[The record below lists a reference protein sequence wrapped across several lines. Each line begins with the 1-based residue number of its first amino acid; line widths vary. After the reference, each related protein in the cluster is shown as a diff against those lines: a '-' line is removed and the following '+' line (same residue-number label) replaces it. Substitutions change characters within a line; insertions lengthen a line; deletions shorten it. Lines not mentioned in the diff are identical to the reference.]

1 MGGVY
6 RVVRSDGSV
15 EYTDTPSG
23 AGRIE
28 AVRPGSAAS
37 AARQRQNPRQS
48 ESERQREAAERRYD
62 PKLAAELIKEAQKRV
77 PKVVDYLDYIDYLR
91 HNSPIR
97 FDRVM
102 NELRQQDPQT
112 WLKLQKYPQ
121 FRPLRETAI
130 GIKAGDRLLAGGIGL
145 ASGNAMGSAEKW
157 METTLKELMKRDRFG
172 PYADVLGSK
181 ATTLAVPEVRYSNS
195 RLGQYLKGEDVRAAA
210 AAKATAKD
218 LETARA
224 GLRAAKGAAVTR
236 AMGPV
241 VDLGI
246 GMLDPQKANEIGTVA
261 LRLRAQKLYER
272 GVLDEDQ
279 WAESQQLLSTG
290 HYVQMQQL
298 MDKAL
303 GVYVSG
309 R

>member
-28 AVRPGSAAS
+28 PVRPGMQRDAGRDAS
-37 AARQRQNPRQS
+37 R
-48 ESERQREAAERRYD
+48 ERERRYD
-62 PKLAAELIKEAQKRV
+62 PKLAADLIKEAQKRV
-77 PKVVDYLDYIDYLR
+77 PKVVDYMDYIDYLR
-91 HNSPIR
+91 HNSPVR

-130 GIKAGDRLLAGGIGL
+130 GLKAGDKMLAGGIGL
-145 ASGNAMGSAEKW
+145 ATGNALGSAEKW
-157 METTLKELMKRDRFG
+157 METTLKDMMKRDRFG
-172 PYADVLGSK
+172 PYADVLGNK

-218 LETARA
+218 LESARA

-246 GMLDPQKANEIGTVA
+246 GMLDPQKASEIGTIA
-261 LRLRAQKLYER
+261 LRLKAQKLYER
-272 GVLDEDQ
+272 GVLDEEQ

-303 GVYVSG
+303 SAYVSG

>member
-1 MGGVY
+1 MGVY
-6 RVVRSDGSV
+6 RVVHSDGSV
-15 EYTDTPSG
+15 EYTDTPTG

-28 AVRPGSAAS
+28 AVRPGGRTPPAGT
-37 AARQRQNPRQS
+37 QEPR
-48 ESERQREAAERRYD
+48 ERRYD
-62 PKLAAELIKEAQKRV
+62 PKLAADLINEAQKRV
-77 PKVVDYLDYIDYLR
+77 PKVIDYLDYVDYLR
-91 HNSPIR
+91 HNSPLR

-102 NELRQQDPQT
+102 DELRRQDPQT

-130 GIKAGDRLLAGGIGL
+130 GLKAGDRLLAGGIGL
-145 ASGNAMGSAEKW
+145 ASGNALGSAEKW

-181 ATTLAVPEVRYSNS
+181 ASTLAVPEVRYSSS

-224 GLRAAKGAAVTR
+224 GLRAAKGTAVTR
-236 AMGPV
+236 AMGPL

-246 GMLDPQKANEIGTVA
+246 GMLDPEKASEIGSIA
-261 LRLRAQKLYER
+261 LRLRAQKLFER
-272 GVLDEDQ
+272 GVLDEEQ
-279 WAESQQLLSTG
+279 WAESQQLLGTG
-290 HYVQMQQL
+290 RYVEMQHL
-298 MDKAL
+298 MDKA
-303 GVYVSG
+303 VNAYVGG

>member
-28 AVRPGSAAS
+28 SLRPGT
-37 AARQRQNPRQS
+37 ARPN
-48 ESERQREAAERRYD
+48 EREAERRYD

-145 ASGNAMGSAEKW
+145 ASGNALGSAEKW

-236 AMGPV
+236 AMGPM

-246 GMLDPQKANEIGTVA
+246 GMLDPQKANEVGTIA
-261 LRLRAQKLYER
+261 LRLRAQKLFER
-272 GVLDEDQ
+272 GVLDEEQ

-290 HYVQMQQL
+290 RYVEMQQL

-303 GVYVSG
+303 GAYVSG